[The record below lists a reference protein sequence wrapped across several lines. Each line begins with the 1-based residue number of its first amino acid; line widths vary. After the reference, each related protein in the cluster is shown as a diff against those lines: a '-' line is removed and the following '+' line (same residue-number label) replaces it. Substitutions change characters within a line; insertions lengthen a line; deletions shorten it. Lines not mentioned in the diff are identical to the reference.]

1 MMKRLLTWARDL
13 VMPDRYEAED
23 HINPAVPRVRPRPL
37 PRQNQDKPRQPTAIR
52 YAAETGGRIV
62 DGGPGKNILVKNKYI
77 REDTGTHETLKI
89 LDESLL
95 EDSREGGADPY
106 NTGRFDR
113 SKSWDSSRFRK

>member
-1 MMKRLLTWARDL
+1 MINRLMAWARELLIRDA
-13 VMPDRYEAED
+13 PEPEH
-23 HINPAVPRVRPRPL
+23 HINPAVPRVRPRPV
-37 PRQNQDKPRQPTAIR
+37 PTRPKPVQAQEKSVR
-52 YAAETGGRIV
+52 YAAETGSRIT

-95 EDSREGGADPY
+95 ENQEELGADPY

-113 SKSWDSSRFRK
+113 SKSWDASRFRK